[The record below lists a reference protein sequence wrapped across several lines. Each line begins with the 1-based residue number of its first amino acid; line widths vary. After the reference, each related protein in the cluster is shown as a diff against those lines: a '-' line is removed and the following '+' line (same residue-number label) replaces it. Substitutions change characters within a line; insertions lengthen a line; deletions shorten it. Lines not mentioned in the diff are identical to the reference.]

1 MATEQG
7 KTGILL
13 VNLGTPEAPT
23 PAAVR
28 RYLAEFLW
36 DPRVVEIPRA
46 IWWLILHG
54 IVLRVRPRKSAKA
67 YQAIWTERGSP
78 LMAGSE
84 ALADAIAKRLLDAG
98 RDDCVVA
105 VAMRYGR
112 PAVAERLESLRAQG
126 VTRLVVLPLYP
137 QYAAATTASTFDAVN
152 KVLGGWRYI
161 PELRF
166 ISDYHSDPGYIRA
179 LADSV
184 QDHWRKQG
192 RGELLLLSFHGLPA
206 RSRRQGD
213 PYYDQCLRSAD
224 LLAAE
229 LGLAAD
235 RWKVVFQS
243 RFGSEEWLK
252 PYCVEVLQELPS
264 TGVKSVDVICP
275 GFSVDCLETLEEIA
289 IANREVFLEAGGE
302 RYRYIPALNAGE
314 PHAQALASLIA
325 RQLN

>member
-1 MATEQG
+1 MATMQG

-13 VNLGTPEAPT
+13 VNLGTPDAPT
-23 PAAVR
+23 PSAVR

-46 IWWLILHG
+46 VWWLILHG

-84 ALADAIAKRLLDAG
+84 ALADAIAKRLRDAG

-137 QYAAATTASTFDAVN
+137 QYAAATTASTFDAVSA
-152 KVLGGWRYI
+152 VLGGWRYI

-184 QDHWRKQG
+184 RAFRQAQG
-192 RGELLLLSFHGLPA
+192 ESELLLLSFHGLPA

-213 PYYDQCLRSAD
+213 PYYDQCLRSAE

-229 LGLAAD
+229 LGLPAD

-252 PYCVEVLQELPS
+252 PYCVEVLQELPGA
-264 TGVKSVDVICP
+264 GVKSVDVICP

-289 IANREVFLEAGGE
+289 IANREVFLNAGGQ
-302 RYRYIPALNAGE
+302 RYRYIPALNADPGHVE
-314 PHAQALASLIA
+314 ALVALIA
-325 RQLN
+325 HQLG